1 MTSKQPGAAFILY
14 GRAWCHLCED
24 MRAELE
30 PIAARH
36 GLGIEWIDIDED
48 PLLEARYDE
57 RVPVLMLDG
66 VELCQYRLDMRA
78 VHAALGERAAR
89 AS

>member
-1 MTSKQPGAAFILY
+1 MRADHAAHFVLY

-30 PIAARH
+30 PIAQRFGVA
-36 GLGIEWIDIDED
+36 IEWIDIDDD
-48 PLLEARYDE
+48 PLLETRYNE

-66 VELCQYRLDMRA
+66 VEVCEHRLDVDA
-78 VHAALGERAAR
+78 VLAAL
-89 AS
+89 ASRRS

>member
-1 MTSKQPGAAFILY
+1 MTEEGAPFVLY

-30 PIAARH
+30 PIAKRF
-36 GLGIEWIDIDED
+36 GVGIQWIDIDED
-48 PLLEARYDE
+48 PLLDARYNE

-66 VELCQYRLDMRA
+66 IELCHYRLDRDA
-78 VHAALGERAAR
+78 VHAALRQR
-89 AS
+89 RP

>member
-1 MTSKQPGAAFILY
+1 MTANAGARFLLY

-30 PIAARH
+30 PIAQRF
-36 GLGIEWIDIDED
+36 GVPIDWIDIDDD
-48 PLLEARYDE
+48 PLLEAGYNE

-66 VELCQYRLDMRA
+66 VELCEHRLDAKA
-78 VHAALGERAAR
+78 VQTALAAR
-89 AS
+89 GA

>member
-1 MTSKQPGAAFILY
+1 MTSKPGATFTLY

-36 GLGIEWIDIDED
+36 GLGVEWIDIDED

-57 RVPVLMLDG
+57 RVPVLALDG
-66 VELCQYRLDMRA
+66 VELCQYRLDVDA
-78 VHAALGERAAR
+78 VHAALSQRRAR

>member
-1 MTSKQPGAAFILY
+1 MTTGAAFVLY

-30 PIAARH
+30 PIAQRF
-36 GLGIEWIDIDED
+36 GIGIQWIDIDDD
-48 PLLEARYDE
+48 PALEARYNE

-66 VELCQYRLDMRA
+66 RELCHYRLDANA
-78 VHAALGERAAR
+78 VEAALKAHRK
-89 AS
+89 

>member
-1 MTSKQPGAAFILY
+1 MTRASGAPFVLY
-14 GRAWCHLCED
+14 GRAWCHLCEE

-36 GLGIEWIDIDED
+36 GMAIEWIDIDED

-57 RVPVLMLDG
+57 RVPVLTLGG
-66 VELCQYRLDMRA
+66 VELCQYRLDLRA
-78 VHAALGERAAR
+78 VYAVLGAR
-89 AS
+89 EP

>member
-1 MTSKQPGAAFILY
+1 MTRVSGAPFVLY

-36 GLGIEWIDIDED
+36 GVAIEWIDIDED
-48 PLLEARYDE
+48 PSLEARYNE
-57 RVPVLMLDG
+57 RVPVLTLDG
-66 VELCQYRLDMRA
+66 VELCQYRLDVSA
-78 VHAALGERAAR
+78 VDAALGAR
-89 AS
+89 AP

>member
-1 MTSKQPGAAFILY
+1 MTSKPGVAFILY

-24 MRAELE
+24 MRAALE

-48 PLLEARYDE
+48 PLLEARYNE

-66 VELCQYRLDMRA
+66 VELCHYRLDTGA
-78 VHAALGERAAR
+78 VQAALLAR
-89 AS
+89 QP

>member
-1 MTSKQPGAAFILY
+1 MTSKPGAVFILY

-48 PLLEARYDE
+48 PLLEARYNE
-57 RVPVLMLDG
+57 RVPVLMLDD
-66 VELCQYRLDMRA
+66 VELCQYRLDALA
-78 VHAALGERAAR
+78 VHAALQAR
-89 AS
+89 RP

>member
-1 MTSKQPGAAFILY
+1 MTPAEGAPFILY

-36 GLGIEWIDIDED
+36 GVAIEWIDIDED

-57 RVPVLMLDG
+57 RVPVLVLDG
-66 VELCQYRLDMRA
+66 VELCQYRLDAAA
-78 VHAALGERAAR
+78 VHAALQSRRPIAAP
-89 AS
+89 

>member
-1 MTSKQPGAAFILY
+1 MLY

-30 PIAARH
+30 PIAQRFGVA
-36 GLGIEWIDIDED
+36 IEWIDIDDD
-48 PLLEARYDE
+48 PLLEARYNE

-66 VELCQYRLDMRA
+66 AEVCEHRLDANA
-78 VHAALGERAAR
+78 VLAAL
-89 AS
+89 ASRRS

>member
-1 MTSKQPGAAFILY
+1 MTSSSGAPFVLY
-14 GRAWCHLCED
+14 GRAWCHLCEE

-36 GLGIEWIDIDED
+36 GMAIEWIDIDED

-57 RVPVLMLDG
+57 RVPVLTLDG
-66 VELCQYRLDMRA
+66 VELCQYRLDPRA
-78 VHAALGERAAR
+78 VYAALGAR
-89 AS
+89 EP

>member
-1 MTSKQPGAAFILY
+1 MATASGAPFVLY

-30 PIAARH
+30 PVAAQH
-36 GLGIEWIDIDED
+36 GLDVEWVDIDED

-57 RVPVLMLDG
+57 LVPVLTLDG
-66 VELCQYRLDMRA
+66 VELCRYRFDACA
-78 VHAALGERAAR
+78 VQAALLAR
-89 AS
+89 QS

>member
-1 MTSKQPGAAFILY
+1 MKRASGAPFVLY

-36 GLGIEWIDIDED
+36 GLGVEWIDIDED
-48 PLLEARYDE
+48 PLLEARYNE

-66 VELCQYRLDMRA
+66 VELCQYRLDVRA
-78 VHAALGERAAR
+78 VNAALDAR
-89 AS
+89 EPRGR